1 MDTAYVPLDSCAV
14 AAGADQVAVA
24 LSACG
29 ATVRRNGSRGL
40 AWAEPLLELATE
52 QSRLAFR
59 NVAAADVPTILEQRE
74 AHPTCLG
81 EVGEIDFLR
90 PQTRTIFDRAG
101 TAHPLELAK
110 TTVLRQCLRQ
120 DPQRL
125 IDEVEAAGLRGRGGA
140 GFPAT
145 SSGAR
150 WPIPRLSR
158 RYVVCNADEGD
169 SGTFADRLLM
179 EGDPYRLIEGMTI
192 AGLATGATKGYVY
205 LRSEYPIA
213 ADIFQAA
220 LDAVY
225 ADGVLGTNILG
236 SGKSASTSSYSSAP
250 APISAARKHR
260 CSRASK
266 ASAAKS
272 APSRRCRPSPACS
285 ASQRWYTT

>member
-29 ATVRRNGSRGL
+29 ATVQRNGSRGL

-110 TTVLRQCLRQ
+110 TTMLKQCLRQ
-120 DPQRL
+120 SPQRL

-140 GFPAT
+140 GFPAHIKWRT
-145 SSGAR
+145 VADTPAEQKYGGLQRRRRRFRHLCRPPAHGR
-150 WPIPRLSR
+150 PTPI
-158 RYVVCNADEGD
+158 
-169 SGTFADRLLM
+169 
-179 EGDPYRLIEGMTI
+179 RLIEGMTI
-192 AGLATGATKGYVY
+192 AGLATGATKGYV
-205 LRSEYPIA
+205 L
-213 ADIFQAA
+213 
-220 LDAVY
+220 
-225 ADGVLGTNILG
+225 
-236 SGKSASTSSYSSAP
+236 P
-250 APISAARKHR
+250 AF
-260 CSRASK
+260 
-266 ASAAKS
+266 
-272 APSRRCRPSPACS
+272 
-285 ASQRWYTT
+285 